1 MQQLKYIHRSNL
13 IRILIVDDHTLFR
26 RCLAEFLGNHDNIK
40 IVGEASS
47 PGFAASMMEE
57 KKPDL
62 VLVDLDLGGED
73 GFELAEWILKQ
84 YPHIATV
91 ILTASENEV
100 NMQRA
105 LEMGASG
112 YLSKEID
119 PDDLVVR
126 LQSIIKGEKAFSSY
140 FLYKQAIGNL
150 QRAGQ
155 SHELVAN
162 PITNREQQV
171 LQQVTS
177 GLMDKQIAIELC
189 ISVSTVKNHLKNIR
203 KKLGAANRVQACL
216 IGVHLGLVKE
226 RNLERCN
233 GSV

>member
-1 MQQLKYIHRSNL
+1 MQQLEYIHRSKL
-13 IRILIVDDHTLFR
+13 IHILIVDDHALFR
-26 RCLAEFLGNHDNIK
+26 RCLVDFLNNYDNIK

-47 PGFAASMMEE
+47 PNFAASMIGE

-62 VLVDLDLGGED
+62 VLIDLDLGGEN
-73 GFELAEWILKQ
+73 GFELAELILNQ

-112 YLSKEID
+112 YLSKHVEPEDFI
-119 PDDLVVR
+119 VC
-126 LQSIIKGEKAFSSY
+126 LQKIINGEKAFSNN
-140 FLYKQAIGNL
+140 FLYKQAKGNVRGINHPDQL
-150 QRAGQ
+150 MT
-155 SHELVAN
+155 N
-162 PITNREQQV
+162 PITNREQQI
-171 LQQVTS
+171 LQKVTS
-177 GLMDKQIAIELC
+177 GLMDKQIAVELS

-226 RNLERCN
+226 RSPIICN
-233 GSV
+233 ESF